1 MEDFVGQRVL
11 VLGLGRSGRSAARWL
26 AARGARVAAA
36 DEGDALAPQEAA
48 ALRAAGVE
56 VRVGAPFPDPAGFDL
71 VVPSPGVPRARWA
84 ERARR
89 ALGDVELAWHA
100 LSVPVIAI
108 TGTNGKT
115 TTTALAARLLCAA
128 GLRAE
133 AAGNIGRPALELVG
147 RPLDAAVLEVSS
159 FQMEAV
165 EAFRPRVAVIL
176 NLQPDHLDRHGSFD
190 AYAEAKAQLFVR
202 QGAGDTAIGN
212 GDDPHAAAL
221 VARSGGRRW
230 LFRTRGPVAAGAW
243 WDAGQAVLRDGDD
256 ALRIGLD
263 ALAAAGAAAPPVED
277 VLAALLAVRAVGADV
292 ARAAEGL
299 LGFAAPPHRRER
311 VAEHAGV
318 TWVNDSKATNPAAA
332 ALALEALRGPAVW
345 IAGGRGKGLDLRP
358 LADLAAKRVRAAVLL
373 GEEAPALAAALAD
386 RVPVQRAADL
396 AEAVAI
402 AGGLARPGDTVLL
415 SPACASFDQFR
426 NYEERGERFREA
438 VRGWIAAHG
447 AAGAAE
453 GSRA

>member
-1 MEDFVGQRVL
+1 MDAWRGQRVL

-26 AARGARVAAA
+26 AARGAHVVAA
-36 DEGDALAPQEAA
+36 DERAEAA
-48 ALRAAGVE
+48 RDAQALREAGVE
-56 VRVGAPFPDPAGFDL
+56 LRTGAPFPDPADFDL
-71 VVPSPGVPRARWA
+71 VVPSPGVPRERWA
-84 ERARR
+84 GRAHR
-89 ALGDVELAWHA
+89 ALGDVELAWRA
-100 LSVPVIAI
+100 LAVPVVAI

-115 TTTALAARLLCAA
+115 TSTELTARLLCAA

-147 RPLDAAVLEVSS
+147 RPLDVAVLEVSS

-165 EAFRPRVAVIL
+165 EAFRPRVAVVL
-176 NLQPDHLDRHGSFD
+176 NLEPDHLDRHGTFE

-202 QGAGDTAIGN
+202 QGPGDTAIGN

-243 WDAGQAVLRDGDD
+243 WDAGQAVLRDRDET
-256 ALRIGLD
+256 LRVGLD
-263 ALAAAGAAAPPVED
+263 ALAEAGAAAPPIDD
-277 VLAALLAVRAVGADV
+277 VLAALLAVRALGADV
-292 ARAAEGL
+292 AKAAEGL
-299 LGFAAPPHRRER
+299 LGFAPPPHRREL
-311 VAEHAGV
+311 VATHEGV
-318 TWVNDSKATNPAAA
+318 AWVNDSKATNPAAA
-332 ALALEALRGPAVW
+332 RLALEALRGPAIW

-358 LADLAAKRVRAAVLL
+358 LADVAAARVRACVFL
-373 GEEAPALAAALAD
+373 GEEAPALEAAIAG
-386 RVPVQRAADL
+386 RVPVRRAADL

-402 AGGLARPGDTVLL
+402 AAALARPGDTVLL

-438 VRGWIAAHG
+438 VRARLAAP
-447 AAGAAE
+447 AASEENA
-453 GSRA
+453 R